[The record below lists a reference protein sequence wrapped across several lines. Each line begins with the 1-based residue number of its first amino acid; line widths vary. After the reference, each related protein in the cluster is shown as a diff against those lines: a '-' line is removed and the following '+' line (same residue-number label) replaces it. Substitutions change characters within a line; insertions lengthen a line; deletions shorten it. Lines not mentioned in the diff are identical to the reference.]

1 MKGNFPGSSRR
12 AFLEWNYPMT
22 SKKLL
27 TSFAPMPK
35 TSNSPNLLSSPCHM
49 HLSSPT
55 QNGPMSSSEPWST
68 SIMSSQGLLPSPMT
82 TGMSKLLERSN
93 SSLVPPEQAKC
104 QETGSSHEICTQK
117 LPHLLSLTDSMNY
130 RLTGNTS
137 LGFSLPSQSETTLTF
152 SCLTRLCKS
161 KLENDATSF
170 SQILWNLTTYASTG
184 STRSAQEIPA
194 RPNPKLISKVRC
206 LTNNGIEGC
215 AM

>member
-1 MKGNFPGSSRR
+1 MKVDEGEFPWIIQESLSGVELSNDLKKTLDLLRTYAKDLKFTKSSILTLPHAPQFPNSEWTNVIIR
-12 AFLEWNYPMT
+12 AMVDLDHVISEV
-22 SKKLL
+22 LL
-27 TSFAPMPK
+27 
-35 TSNSPNLLSSPCHM
+35 
-49 HLSSPT
+49 
-55 QNGPMSSSEPWST
+55 
-68 SIMSSQGLLPSPMT
+68 SPMT

-184 STRSAQEIPA
+184 ST
-194 RPNPKLISKVRC
+194 
-206 LTNNGIEGC
+206 
-215 AM
+215 